1 LFLLPFCGEKKLC
14 IYKKTQLPRCDC
26 LFDISNEQKLL
37 RRHRNSKPV
46 CIQPRPSAVN
56 MTLPAFAAELR
67 AAALLMLGA
76 DRASVDRYLMP
87 DALTAANPTHG
98 TTIND

>member
-1 LFLLPFCGEKKLC
+1 
-14 IYKKTQLPRCDC
+14 
-26 LFDISNEQKLL
+26 
-37 RRHRNSKPV
+37 
-46 CIQPRPSAVN
+46 